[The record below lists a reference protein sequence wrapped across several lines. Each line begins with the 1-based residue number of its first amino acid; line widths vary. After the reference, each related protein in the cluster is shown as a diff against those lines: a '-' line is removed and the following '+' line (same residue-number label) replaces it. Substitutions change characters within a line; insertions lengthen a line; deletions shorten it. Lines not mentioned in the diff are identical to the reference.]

1 MSGQAE
7 TAPGSLDDLA
17 SFLED
22 KPIDGPDE
30 QEDDAQPQEDSQ
42 EEPDEA
48 ESAVD
53 ESEAEA
59 TEEEAEDQPS
69 VVFKVTVKGEDGADQ
84 TLEVDQKELIAGY
97 QRQRDYTVKTQ
108 ALAERER
115 QAFEVVTS
123 EIEKS
128 RNHYMQQA
136 QLAHMAVRELA
147 GLRSD
152 EEMAV
157 LAQTDPSLWVQEQ
170 QRAAAV
176 RARLQQIQH
185 GVQSEQA
192 QAQQMQ
198 AQQRQQLFSRAWD
211 VLQEKGIDKPKL
223 AGIYQEAAKRYGFGE
238 QEFGNVYDPR
248 IVLALRDA
256 VAYRALHDKKPA
268 VQQKAQ
274 AAPKLPA
281 TKQPVAR
288 QEAKVR
294 QLESRFTRK
303 GGAKLDD
310 LAAYLSA
317 TGR

>member
-1 MSGQAE
+1 MNGQAE
-7 TAPGSLDDLA
+7 SAPGNLDDLA

-22 KPIDGPDE
+22 KPLEAPDE
-30 QEDDAQPQEDSQ
+30 QEDDAQPQADSQ
-42 EEPDEA
+42 EDPDEA

-59 TEEEAEDQPS
+59 TEEEAEDQLS
-69 VVFKVTVKGEDGADQ
+69 ATFKVTVKGEDGADQ
-84 TLEVDQKELIAGY
+84 TLDVDQKELIAGY

-115 QAFEVVTS
+115 QAFEVVTQ

-128 RNHYMQQA
+128 RAHYMQQA
-136 QLAHMAVRELA
+136 QMAHMAVRELA
-147 GLRSD
+147 GMRSD

-176 RARLQQIQH
+176 RTRLQQIQQ

-198 AQQRQQLFSRAWD
+198 AQQRQQLFSKAWD

-223 AGIYQEAAKRYGFGE
+223 AGIYQEASKRYGFGE
-238 QEFGNVYDPR
+238 QEFANVYDPR

-288 QEAKVR
+288 SETKIK
-294 QLESRFTRK
+294 QLETRFARK

>member
-7 TAPGSLDDLA
+7 SAPGNLDDLA

-22 KPIDGPDE
+22 KPLEASDE
-30 QEDDAQPQEDSQ
+30 QEDDATPQEDSP

-69 VVFKVTVKGEDGADQ
+69 ATFKVTVKGEDGADQ
-84 TLEVDQKELIAGY
+84 TLDVDQKELIAGY

-115 QAFEVVTS
+115 QAFEVVTQ

-128 RNHYMQQA
+128 RAHYMQQA

-147 GLRSD
+147 GMRSD

-176 RARLQQIQH
+176 RTRLQQIQQ

-198 AQQRQQLFSRAWD
+198 AHQRQQLFSKAWD

-223 AGIYQEAAKRYGFGE
+223 AGIYQEASKRYGFGE
-238 QEFGNVYDPR
+238 QEFANVYDPR

-288 QEAKVR
+288 SETKIK
-294 QLESRFTRK
+294 QLETRFARK

-310 LAAYLSA
+310 LATYLSA

>member
-1 MSGQAE
+1 MSGQADS
-7 TAPGSLDDLA
+7 APGNLDDLA

-22 KPIDGPDE
+22 KPLEASDE
-30 QEDDAQPQEDSQ
+30 QEDDATPQTDSQ
-42 EEPDEA
+42 EESEGE

-69 VVFKVTVKGEDGADQ
+69 ATFKVTVKGEDGADQ
-84 TLEVDQKELIAGY
+84 TIDVDQKELIASY

-115 QAFEVVTS
+115 QAFEVVTQ

-128 RNHYMQQA
+128 RAHYMQQA

-147 GLRSD
+147 GMRSD

-176 RARLQQIQH
+176 RTRLQQIQQ

-198 AQQRQQLFSRAWD
+198 AQQRQQLFSKAWD
-211 VLQEKGIDKPKL
+211 VLQENGIDKPKL
-223 AGIYQEAAKRYGFGE
+223 AGIYQEASKRYGFGE
-238 QEFGNVYDPR
+238 QEFANVYDPR

-274 AAPKLPA
+274 TAPKLPA

-288 QEAKVR
+288 SETKIK
-294 QLESRFTRK
+294 QLETRFARK

>member
-1 MSGQAE
+1 MIGQAE
-7 TAPGSLDDLA
+7 TAPGNLDDLA

-30 QEDDAQPQEDSQ
+30 QEDDANPQDDSQ
-42 EEPDEA
+42 EDPDEA

-59 TEEEAEDQPS
+59 EDEEAEDQPS
-69 VVFKVTVKGEDGADQ
+69 AVFKVTVKGEDGADQ

>member
-1 MSGQAE
+1 MSGQADS
-7 TAPGSLDDLA
+7 APGNLDDLA

-22 KPIDGPDE
+22 KPLEASDE
-30 QEDDAQPQEDSQ
+30 QEDDATPQEDSQ
-42 EEPDEA
+42 EKPDEA

-69 VVFKVTVKGEDGADQ
+69 ATFKVTVKGEDGADQ
-84 TLEVDQKELIAGY
+84 TLDVDQKELIAGY

-115 QAFEVVTS
+115 QAFEVVTQ

-128 RNHYMQQA
+128 RAHYMQQA

-147 GLRSD
+147 GMRSD

-176 RARLQQIQH
+176 RTRLQQIQQ

-198 AQQRQQLFSRAWD
+198 AHQRQQLFSKAWD

-223 AGIYQEAAKRYGFGE
+223 AGIYQEASKRYGFGE
-238 QEFGNVYDPR
+238 QEFANVYDPR

-288 QEAKVR
+288 SETKIK
-294 QLESRFTRK
+294 QLETRFARK

>member
-1 MSGQAE
+1 MSGQADS
-7 TAPGSLDDLA
+7 APGNLDDLA

-22 KPIDGPDE
+22 KPLEASDE
-30 QEDDAQPQEDSQ
+30 QEDDATPQEDSQ

-69 VVFKVTVKGEDGADQ
+69 ATFKVTVKGEDGADQ
-84 TLEVDQKELIAGY
+84 TLDVDQKELIAGY

-115 QAFEVVTS
+115 QAFEVVTQ

-128 RNHYMQQA
+128 RAHYMQQA
-136 QLAHMAVRELA
+136 QMAHMAVRELA
-147 GLRSD
+147 GMRSD

-176 RARLQQIQH
+176 RTRLQQIQQ

-198 AQQRQQLFSRAWD
+198 AQQRQQLFSKAWD

-223 AGIYQEAAKRYGFGE
+223 AGIYQEASKRYGFGE
-238 QEFGNVYDPR
+238 QEFANVYDPR
-248 IVLALRDA
+248 IVMALRDA

-288 QEAKVR
+288 SETKIK
-294 QLESRFTRK
+294 QLETRFARK

>member
-1 MSGQAE
+1 MQ
-7 TAPGSLDDLA
+7 TPLPGEGGL
-17 SFLED
+17 
-22 KPIDGPDE
+22 
-30 QEDDAQPQEDSQ
+30 
-42 EEPDEA
+42 
-48 ESAVD
+48 
-53 ESEAEA
+53 
-59 TEEEAEDQPS
+59 
-69 VVFKVTVKGEDGADQ
+69 
-84 TLEVDQKELIAGY
+84 AGY

-115 QAFEVVTS
+115 QAFEVVTQ

-128 RNHYMQQA
+128 RAHYMQQA
-136 QLAHMAVRELA
+136 QMAHMAVRELA
-147 GLRSD
+147 GLRSA

-170 QRAAAV
+170 QRTAAV
-176 RARLQQIQH
+176 QSRLQMLQQ

-198 AQQRQQLFSRAWD
+198 AHQRQQLFSKAWD

-223 AGIYQEAAKRYGFGE
+223 AGIYQEASKRYGFGE
-238 QEFGNVYDPR
+238 QEFANVYDPR

-288 QEAKVR
+288 SETKIK
-294 QLESRFTRK
+294 QLETRFARK

>member
-7 TAPGSLDDLA
+7 SAPGNLDDLA

-22 KPIDGPDE
+22 KPLEASDE
-30 QEDDAQPQEDSQ
+30 QENDATPQEDSQ
-42 EEPDEA
+42 KGPDEA

-69 VVFKVTVKGEDGADQ
+69 ATFKVTVKGEDGADQ
-84 TLEVDQKELIAGY
+84 TLDVDQKELIAGY

-115 QAFEVVTS
+115 QAFEVVTQ

-128 RNHYMQQA
+128 RAHYMQQA
-136 QLAHMAVRELA
+136 QMAHMAVRELA
-147 GLRSD
+147 GMRSD

-176 RARLQQIQH
+176 RTRLQQIQQ

-198 AQQRQQLFSRAWD
+198 AQQRQQLFSKAWD

-223 AGIYQEAAKRYGFGE
+223 AGIYQEASKRYGFGE
-238 QEFGNVYDPR
+238 QEFANVYDPR

-288 QEAKVR
+288 SETKIK
-294 QLESRFTRK
+294 QLETRFARK

>member
-1 MSGQAE
+1 MIGQAE
-7 TAPGSLDDLA
+7 TAPGNLDDLA

-30 QEDDAQPQEDSQ
+30 QEDDANPQDDSKED
-42 EEPDEA
+42 PDEA

-59 TEEEAEDQPS
+59 EDEEAEDQPS
-69 VVFKVTVKGEDGADQ
+69 AVFKVTVKGEDGADQ

-147 GLRSD
+147 GLRSN

>member
-1 MSGQAE
+1 MSGQADS
-7 TAPGSLDDLA
+7 APGNLDDLA

-22 KPIDGPDE
+22 KPLEASDE
-30 QEDDAQPQEDSQ
+30 QEDDATPQEDSQ

-69 VVFKVTVKGEDGADQ
+69 ATFKVTVKGEDGADQ
-84 TLEVDQKELIAGY
+84 TIDVDQKELIAGY

-115 QAFEVVTS
+115 QAFEVVTQ

-128 RNHYMQQA
+128 RAHYMQQA

-147 GLRSD
+147 GMRSD

-176 RARLQQIQH
+176 RTRLQQIQQ

-198 AQQRQQLFSRAWD
+198 AQQRQQLFSKAWD

-223 AGIYQEAAKRYGFGE
+223 AGIYQEASKRYGFGE
-238 QEFGNVYDPR
+238 QEFANVYDPR

-288 QEAKVR
+288 SETKIK
-294 QLESRFTRK
+294 QLETRFTRK

>member
-7 TAPGSLDDLA
+7 SAPGNLDDLA

-22 KPIDGPDE
+22 KPLEASDE
-30 QEDDAQPQEDSQ
+30 QEDDATPQEDSQ

-69 VVFKVTVKGEDGADQ
+69 ATFKVTVKGEDGADQ
-84 TLEVDQKELIAGY
+84 TLDVDQKELIAGY

-115 QAFEVVTS
+115 QAFEVVTQ

-128 RNHYMQQA
+128 RAHYMQQA

-147 GLRSD
+147 GMRSD

-176 RARLQQIQH
+176 RTRLQQIQQ

-198 AQQRQQLFSRAWD
+198 AQQRQQLFSKAWD

-223 AGIYQEAAKRYGFGE
+223 AGIYQEASKRYGFGE
-238 QEFGNVYDPR
+238 LEFANVYDPR

-288 QEAKVR
+288 SETKIK
-294 QLESRFTRK
+294 QLETRFARK

>member
-7 TAPGSLDDLA
+7 SAPGNLDDLA

-22 KPIDGPDE
+22 KPLEASDE
-30 QEDDAQPQEDSQ
+30 QEDDATPQEDSQ

-69 VVFKVTVKGEDGADQ
+69 ATFKVTVKGEDGADQ
-84 TLEVDQKELIAGY
+84 TLDVDQKELIAGY

-115 QAFEVVTS
+115 QAFEVVTQ

-128 RNHYMQQA
+128 RAHYMQQA
-136 QLAHMAVRELA
+136 QMAHMAVRELA
-147 GLRSD
+147 GLRSA

-176 RARLQQIQH
+176 RTRLQQIQQ

-192 QAQQMQ
+192 QAQQMLDK
-198 AQQRQQLFSRAWD
+198 QRQQLFSKAWD

-223 AGIYQEAAKRYGFGE
+223 AGIYQEASKRYGFGE
-238 QEFGNVYDPR
+238 QEFANVYDPR

-288 QEAKVR
+288 SETKIK
-294 QLESRFTRK
+294 QLETRFARK

>member
-1 MSGQAE
+1 MIGQAE
-7 TAPGSLDDLA
+7 TAPGNLDDLA

-30 QEDDAQPQEDSQ
+30 QEDDANPQDDSQ
-42 EEPDEA
+42 EDPDEA

-59 TEEEAEDQPS
+59 EDEEAEDQPS
-69 VVFKVTVKGEDGADQ
+69 AVFKVTVKGEDGADQ

-176 RARLQQIQH
+176 RTRLQQIQH

-223 AGIYQEAAKRYGFGE
+223 AGIYQEASKRYGFGE
-238 QEFGNVYDPR
+238 QEFANVYDPQ

-281 TKQPVAR
+281 TKQPVSR
-288 QEAKVR
+288 QETKVR

>member
-1 MSGQAE
+1 MIGQAE
-7 TAPGSLDDLA
+7 SAPGSVDDLA

-30 QEDDAQPQEDSQ
+30 QEDDANPQEDSQ

-59 TEEEAEDQPS
+59 TDEEAEDQPS
-69 VVFKVTVKGEDGADQ
+69 AVFKVTVKGEDGADQ

-128 RNHYMQQA
+128 RNHYMHQA

-157 LAQTDPSLWVQEQ
+157 IAQTDPSLWVQEQ

-176 RARLQQIQH
+176 RARLQQIQQ

-198 AQQRQQLFSRAWD
+198 AQQRQQLFSKAWD

-223 AGIYQEAAKRYGFGE
+223 AGIYQEAAKRYGFGD
-238 QEFGNVYDPR
+238 QEFANVYDPR

-288 QEAKVR
+288 QETKVR

>member
-1 MSGQAE
+1 MIGQAE

-30 QEDDAQPQEDSQ
+30 QEDDANPQEDSQ

-69 VVFKVTVKGEDGADQ
+69 ATFKVTVKGEDGADQ
-84 TLEVDQKELIAGY
+84 TLDVDQKELIAGY

-115 QAFEVVTS
+115 QAFEVVTQ

-128 RNHYMQQA
+128 RAHYMQQA

-147 GLRSD
+147 GMRSD

-176 RARLQQIQH
+176 RTRLQQIQQ

-198 AQQRQQLFSRAWD
+198 AHQRQQLFSKAWD

-223 AGIYQEAAKRYGFGE
+223 AGIYQEASKRYGFGE
-238 QEFGNVYDPR
+238 QEFANVYDPR

-288 QEAKVR
+288 SETKIK
-294 QLESRFTRK
+294 QLETRFARK

>member
-1 MSGQAE
+1 MSGQADS
-7 TAPGSLDDLA
+7 APGNLDDLA

-22 KPIDGPDE
+22 KPLEASDE
-30 QEDDAQPQEDSQ
+30 QEDDATPQTDSQ
-42 EEPDEA
+42 EEPDEE

-69 VVFKVTVKGEDGADQ
+69 ATFKVTVKGEDGADQ
-84 TLEVDQKELIAGY
+84 TLDVDQKELIAGY

-115 QAFEVVTS
+115 QAFEVVTQ

-128 RNHYMQQA
+128 RAHYMQQA

-147 GLRSD
+147 GMRSD

-176 RARLQQIQH
+176 RTRLQQIQQ

-198 AQQRQQLFSRAWD
+198 AQQRQQLFSKAWD

-223 AGIYQEAAKRYGFGE
+223 AGIYQEASKRYGFGE
-238 QEFGNVYDPR
+238 QEFANVYDPR

-288 QEAKVR
+288 SETKIK
-294 QLESRFTRK
+294 QLETRFARK

>member
-1 MSGQAE
+1 MSGQAAS
-7 TAPGSLDDLA
+7 APGNLDDLA

-22 KPIDGPDE
+22 KPLEASDE
-30 QEDDAQPQEDSQ
+30 QEDDATPQEDSQ

-69 VVFKVTVKGEDGADQ
+69 ATFKVTVKGEDGADQ
-84 TLEVDQKELIAGY
+84 TLDVDQKELIAGY

-115 QAFEVVTS
+115 QAFEVVTQ

-128 RNHYMQQA
+128 RAHYMQQA

-147 GLRSD
+147 GMRSD

-176 RARLQQIQH
+176 RTRLQQIQQ

-198 AQQRQQLFSRAWD
+198 AQQRQQLFSKAWD

-223 AGIYQEAAKRYGFGE
+223 AGIYQEASKRYGFGE
-238 QEFGNVYDPR
+238 QEFANVYDPR
-248 IVLALRDA
+248 IVMALRDA

-288 QEAKVR
+288 SETKIK
-294 QLESRFTRK
+294 QLETRFARK

>member
-1 MSGQAE
+1 MSGQADS
-7 TAPGSLDDLA
+7 APGNLDDLA

-22 KPIDGPDE
+22 KPLEASDE
-30 QEDDAQPQEDSQ
+30 QEDDATPQEDSQ
-42 EEPDEA
+42 EEPDEE

-69 VVFKVTVKGEDGADQ
+69 ATFKVTVKGEDGADQ
-84 TLEVDQKELIAGY
+84 TLDVDQKELIAGY

-115 QAFEVVTS
+115 QAFEVVTQ

-128 RNHYMQQA
+128 RAHYMQQA

-147 GLRSD
+147 GMRSD

-176 RARLQQIQH
+176 RTRLQQIQQ

-198 AQQRQQLFSRAWD
+198 AQQRQQLFSKAWD

-223 AGIYQEAAKRYGFGE
+223 AGIYQEASKRYGFGE
-238 QEFGNVYDPR
+238 QEFANVYDPR

-268 VQQKAQ
+268 VQQKAH

-288 QEAKVR
+288 SETKIK
-294 QLESRFTRK
+294 QLETRFARK

>member
-1 MSGQAE
+1 MIGQAE
-7 TAPGSLDDLA
+7 TAPGNLDDLA

-30 QEDDAQPQEDSQ
+30 QEDDANTQEDSQ
-42 EEPDEA
+42 EDPDEA

-59 TEEEAEDQPS
+59 EDEEAEDQPS
-69 VVFKVTVKGEDGADQ
+69 AVFKVTVKGEDGADQ

-176 RARLQQIQH
+176 RTRLQQIQH

-198 AQQRQQLFSRAWD
+198 AQQRQQLFSKAWD

-288 QEAKVR
+288 QETKVR

>member
-1 MSGQAE
+1 MSGQADS
-7 TAPGSLDDLA
+7 APGNLDDLA

-22 KPIDGPDE
+22 KPLEASDE
-30 QEDDAQPQEDSQ
+30 QEDDATPQTDSQ
-42 EEPDEA
+42 EESEGE

-69 VVFKVTVKGEDGADQ
+69 ATFKVTVKGEDGADQ
-84 TLEVDQKELIAGY
+84 TLDVDQKELIAGY

-115 QAFEVVTS
+115 QAFEVVTQ

-128 RNHYMQQA
+128 RAHYMQQA
-136 QLAHMAVRELA
+136 QMAHMAVRELA
-147 GLRSD
+147 GMRSD

-176 RARLQQIQH
+176 RTRLQQIQQ

-198 AQQRQQLFSRAWD
+198 AQQRQQLFSKAWD

-223 AGIYQEAAKRYGFGE
+223 AGIYQEASKRYGFGE
-238 QEFGNVYDPR
+238 QEFANVYDPR

-288 QEAKVR
+288 SETKIK
-294 QLESRFTRK
+294 QLETRFARK

>member
-1 MSGQAE
+1 MSGQADS
-7 TAPGSLDDLA
+7 APGNLDDLA

-22 KPIDGPDE
+22 KPLEASDE
-30 QEDDAQPQEDSQ
+30 QEDDATPQEDSQ
-42 EEPDEA
+42 KEPDEA

-69 VVFKVTVKGEDGADQ
+69 ATFKVTVKGEDGADQ
-84 TLEVDQKELIAGY
+84 TLDVDQKELIAGY

-115 QAFEVVTS
+115 QAFEVVTQ

-128 RNHYMQQA
+128 RAHYMQQA

-147 GLRSD
+147 GMRSD

-176 RARLQQIQH
+176 RTRLQQIQQ

-198 AQQRQQLFSRAWD
+198 AQQRQQLFSKAWD

-223 AGIYQEAAKRYGFGE
+223 AGIYQEASKRYGFGE
-238 QEFGNVYDPR
+238 QEFANVYDPR

-288 QEAKVR
+288 SETKIK
-294 QLESRFTRK
+294 QLETRFARK

>member
-1 MSGQAE
+1 MSGQADS
-7 TAPGSLDDLA
+7 APGNLDDLA

-22 KPIDGPDE
+22 KPLEASDE
-30 QEDDAQPQEDSQ
+30 QEDDATPQEDSQ

-69 VVFKVTVKGEDGADQ
+69 ATFKVTVKGEDGADQ
-84 TLEVDQKELIAGY
+84 TLDVDQKELIAGY

-115 QAFEVVTS
+115 QAFEVVTQ

-128 RNHYMQQA
+128 RAHYMQQA
-136 QLAHMAVRELA
+136 QMAHMAVRELA
-147 GLRSD
+147 GMRSD

-157 LAQTDPSLWVQEQ
+157 LAQADPSLWVQEQ

-176 RARLQQIQH
+176 RTRLQQIQQ

-198 AQQRQQLFSRAWD
+198 AQQRQQLFSKAWD

-223 AGIYQEAAKRYGFGE
+223 AGIYQEASKRYGFGE
-238 QEFGNVYDPR
+238 QEFANVYDPR

-288 QEAKVR
+288 SETKIK
-294 QLESRFTRK
+294 QLETRFARK

>member
-1 MSGQAE
+1 MIGQAE

-42 EEPDEA
+42 EDPDEA

-53 ESEAEA
+53 ESEAE
-59 TEEEAEDQPS
+59 DQPS
-69 VVFKVTVKGEDGADQ
+69 AVFKVTVKGEDGADQ

-115 QAFEVVTS
+115 QAFEVVTQ

-128 RNHYMQQA
+128 RAHYMQQA

-198 AQQRQQLFSRAWD
+198 AQQRQQLFSKAWD

-223 AGIYQEAAKRYGFGE
+223 AGIYQEAAKRYGFAE

-268 VQQKAQ
+268 VQ
-274 AAPKLPA
+274 
-281 TKQPVAR
+281 
-288 QEAKVR
+288 
-294 QLESRFTRK
+294 
-303 GGAKLDD
+303 
-310 LAAYLSA
+310 
-317 TGR
+317 

>member
-7 TAPGSLDDLA
+7 SAPGNLDDLA

-22 KPIDGPDE
+22 KPLEASDE
-30 QEDDAQPQEDSQ
+30 QEDDATPQADSQ

-59 TEEEAEDQPS
+59 EDEEAEDQPS
-69 VVFKVTVKGEDGADQ
+69 AVFKVTVKGEDGADQ

-115 QAFEVVTS
+115 QAFEVVTQ

-128 RNHYMQQA
+128 RAHYMQQA

-157 LAQTDPSLWVQEQ
+157 LAQPDPSLWVQEQ

-176 RARLQQIQH
+176 RTRLQQIQH

-198 AQQRQQLFSRAWD
+198 AQQRQQLFSKAWD

-223 AGIYQEAAKRYGFGE
+223 AGIYQEAAKRYGFAE

-274 AAPKLPA
+274 SAPKLPA

-288 QEAKVR
+288 QETKVR

>member
-7 TAPGSLDDLA
+7 SAPGNLDDLA

-22 KPIDGPDE
+22 KPLEASDE
-30 QEDDAQPQEDSQ
+30 QEDDATPHEDSQ

-69 VVFKVTVKGEDGADQ
+69 ATFKVTVKGEDGAEQ
-84 TLEVDQKELIAGY
+84 TLDVDQKELIAGY

-115 QAFEVVTS
+115 QAFEVVTQ

-128 RNHYMQQA
+128 RAHYMQQA

-147 GLRSD
+147 GMRSD

-176 RARLQQIQH
+176 RTRLQQIQQ

-198 AQQRQQLFSRAWD
+198 AQQRQQLFSKAWD

-223 AGIYQEAAKRYGFGE
+223 AGIYQEASKRYGFGE
-238 QEFGNVYDPR
+238 QEFANVYDPR

-288 QEAKVR
+288 SETKIK
-294 QLESRFTRK
+294 QLETRFARK

>member
-1 MSGQAE
+1 MSGQADS
-7 TAPGSLDDLA
+7 APGNLDDLA

-22 KPIDGPDE
+22 KPLEASDE
-30 QEDDAQPQEDSQ
+30 QEDDATPQEDSQ
-42 EEPDEA
+42 EDPDEA

-69 VVFKVTVKGEDGADQ
+69 ATFKVTVKGEDGADQ
-84 TLEVDQKELIAGY
+84 TLDVDQKELIAGY

-115 QAFEVVTS
+115 QAFEVVTQ

-128 RNHYMQQA
+128 RAHYMQQA

-147 GLRSD
+147 GMRSD

-176 RARLQQIQH
+176 RTRLQQIQQ

-198 AQQRQQLFSRAWD
+198 AQQRQQLFSKAWD

-223 AGIYQEAAKRYGFGE
+223 AGIYQEASKRYGFGE
-238 QEFGNVYDPR
+238 QEFANVYDPR

-288 QEAKVR
+288 SETKIK
-294 QLESRFTRK
+294 QLETRFARK

>member
-7 TAPGSLDDLA
+7 SAPGNLDDLA

-22 KPIDGPDE
+22 KPLEASDE
-30 QEDDAQPQEDSQ
+30 QEDDATPQEDSQ

-69 VVFKVTVKGEDGADQ
+69 ATFKVTVKGEDGADQ
-84 TLEVDQKELIAGY
+84 TLDVDQKELIAGY

-115 QAFEVVTS
+115 QAFEVVTQ

-128 RNHYMQQA
+128 RAHYMQQA

-147 GLRSD
+147 GMRSD

-176 RARLQQIQH
+176 RTRLQQIQQ

-198 AQQRQQLFSRAWD
+198 AHQRQQLFSKAWD

-223 AGIYQEAAKRYGFGE
+223 AGIYQEASKRYGFGE
-238 QEFGNVYDPR
+238 QEFANVYDPR
-248 IVLALRDA
+248 LVLALRDA

-288 QEAKVR
+288 SETKIK
-294 QLESRFTRK
+294 QLETRFARK

>member
-1 MSGQAE
+1 MSGQADS
-7 TAPGSLDDLA
+7 APGNLDDLA

-22 KPIDGPDE
+22 KPLEASDE
-30 QEDDAQPQEDSQ
+30 QEDDATPQEDSQ
-42 EEPDEA
+42 EDPDEA

-69 VVFKVTVKGEDGADQ
+69 ATFKVTVKGEDGADQ
-84 TLEVDQKELIAGY
+84 TLDVDQKELIAGY

-115 QAFEVVTS
+115 QAFEVVTQ

-128 RNHYMQQA
+128 RAHYMQQA

-147 GLRSD
+147 GMRSD

-176 RARLQQIQH
+176 RTRLQQIQQ

-198 AQQRQQLFSRAWD
+198 AQQRQQLFSKAWD

-223 AGIYQEAAKRYGFGE
+223 AGIYQEASKRYGFGE
-238 QEFGNVYDPR
+238 QEFANVYDPR
-248 IVLALRDA
+248 LVLALRDA

-288 QEAKVR
+288 SETKIK
-294 QLESRFTRK
+294 QLETRFARK

>member
-7 TAPGSLDDLA
+7 SAPGNLDDLA

-22 KPIDGPDE
+22 KPLEASDE
-30 QEDDAQPQEDSQ
+30 QEDDATPQEDSQ

-69 VVFKVTVKGEDGADQ
+69 ATFKVTVKGEDGADQ
-84 TLEVDQKELIAGY
+84 TLDVDQKELIAGY

-115 QAFEVVTS
+115 QAFEVVTQ

-128 RNHYMQQA
+128 RAHYMQQA

-147 GLRSD
+147 GMRSD

-157 LAQTDPSLWVQEQ
+157 LAQSDPSLWVQEQ

-176 RARLQQIQH
+176 RTRLQQIQQ

-198 AQQRQQLFSRAWD
+198 AQQRQQLFSKAWD

-223 AGIYQEAAKRYGFGE
+223 AGIYQEASKRYGFGE
-238 QEFGNVYDPR
+238 QEFANVYDPR

-288 QEAKVR
+288 SETKIK
-294 QLESRFTRK
+294 QLETRFARK

>member
-1 MSGQAE
+1 MNGQAD
-7 TAPGSLDDLA
+7 TAPGNLDDLA

-22 KPIDGPDE
+22 KPLEASDE
-30 QEDDAQPQEDSQ
+30 QEDDATPQEDSQ

-69 VVFKVTVKGEDGADQ
+69 ATFKVTVKGEDGADQ
-84 TLEVDQKELIAGY
+84 TLDVDQKELIAGY

-115 QAFEVVTS
+115 QAFEVVTQ

-128 RNHYMQQA
+128 RAHYMQQA
-136 QLAHMAVRELA
+136 QMAHMAVRELA
-147 GLRSD
+147 GMRSD

-176 RARLQQIQH
+176 RTRLQQIQQ

-198 AQQRQQLFSRAWD
+198 AQQRQQLFSKAWD

-223 AGIYQEAAKRYGFGE
+223 AGIYQEASKRYGFGE
-238 QEFGNVYDPR
+238 QEFANVYDPR

-288 QEAKVR
+288 SETKIK
-294 QLESRFTRK
+294 QLETRFARK

>member
-7 TAPGSLDDLA
+7 SAPGNLDDLA

-22 KPIDGPDE
+22 KPLEASDE
-30 QEDDAQPQEDSQ
+30 QEDDATPQEDSQ

-69 VVFKVTVKGEDGADQ
+69 ATFKVTVKGEDGADQ
-84 TLEVDQKELIAGY
+84 TLDVDQKELIAGY

-115 QAFEVVTS
+115 QAFEVVTQ

-128 RNHYMQQA
+128 RAHYMQQA

-147 GLRSD
+147 GMRSD

-176 RARLQQIQH
+176 RTRLQQIQQ

-198 AQQRQQLFSRAWD
+198 AHQRQQLFSKAWD

-223 AGIYQEAAKRYGFGE
+223 AGIYQEASKRYGFGE
-238 QEFGNVYDPR
+238 QEFANVYDPR

-288 QEAKVR
+288 SETKIK
-294 QLESRFTRK
+294 QLETRFARK

>member
-7 TAPGSLDDLA
+7 SAPGNLDDLA

-22 KPIDGPDE
+22 KPLEASDE
-30 QEDDAQPQEDSQ
+30 QEDDATPQEDSQ

-69 VVFKVTVKGEDGADQ
+69 ATFKVTVKGEDGADQ
-84 TLEVDQKELIAGY
+84 TLDVDQKELIAGY

-115 QAFEVVTS
+115 QAFEVVTQ

-128 RNHYMQQA
+128 RAHYMQQA

-147 GLRSD
+147 GMRSD

-176 RARLQQIQH
+176 RTRLQQIQQ

-198 AQQRQQLFSRAWD
+198 AQQRQQLFSKAWD

-223 AGIYQEAAKRYGFGE
+223 AGIYQEASKRYGFGE
-238 QEFGNVYDPR
+238 QEFANVYDPR

-274 AAPKLPA
+274 AAHKLPA

-288 QEAKVR
+288 SETKIK
-294 QLESRFTRK
+294 QLETRFARK

>member
-7 TAPGSLDDLA
+7 SAPGNLDDLA

-22 KPIDGPDE
+22 KPLEASDE
-30 QEDDAQPQEDSQ
+30 QENDATPQEDSQ
-42 EEPDEA
+42 EETDEE

-69 VVFKVTVKGEDGADQ
+69 ATFKVTVKGEDGADQ
-84 TLEVDQKELIAGY
+84 TLDVDQKELIAGY

-115 QAFEVVTS
+115 QAFEVVTQ

-128 RNHYMQQA
+128 RAHYMQQA
-136 QLAHMAVRELA
+136 QMAHMAVRELA
-147 GLRSD
+147 GMRSD

-176 RARLQQIQH
+176 RTRLQQIQQ

-198 AQQRQQLFSRAWD
+198 AQQRQQLFSKAWD

-223 AGIYQEAAKRYGFGE
+223 AGIYQEASKRYGFGE
-238 QEFGNVYDPR
+238 QEFANVYDPR

-288 QEAKVR
+288 SETKIK
-294 QLESRFTRK
+294 QLETRFARK

>member
-17 SFLED
+17 SFIED
-22 KPIDGPDE
+22 KPLEASDE
-30 QEDDAQPQEDSQ
+30 QEDDATPQEDSQ

-69 VVFKVTVKGEDGADQ
+69 ATFKVTVKGEDGADQ
-84 TLEVDQKELIAGY
+84 TLDVDQEELIAGY

-115 QAFEVVTS
+115 QAFEVVTQ

-128 RNHYMQQA
+128 RAHYMQQA
-136 QLAHMAVRELA
+136 QMAHMAVRELA
-147 GLRSD
+147 GMRSD

-176 RARLQQIQH
+176 RTRLQQIQQ

-198 AQQRQQLFSRAWD
+198 AQQRQQLFSKAWD

-223 AGIYQEAAKRYGFGE
+223 AGIYQEASKRYGFGE
-238 QEFGNVYDPR
+238 QEFANVYDPR

-288 QEAKVR
+288 SETKIK
-294 QLESRFTRK
+294 QLETRFARK

>member
-1 MSGQAE
+1 MIGQAE

-30 QEDDAQPQEDSQ
+30 QEDDANPQEDLQ
-42 EEPDEA
+42 EDPDEA

-59 TEEEAEDQPS
+59 EDEEAEDQPS
-69 VVFKVTVKGEDGADQ
+69 AVFKVTVKGEDGADQ
-84 TLEVDQKELIAGY
+84 TVEVDQKELIAGY

-176 RARLQQIQH
+176 RARLQQIQQ

-198 AQQRQQLFSRAWD
+198 AQQRQQLFSKAWD
-211 VLQEKGIDKPKL
+211 VLQENGIDKPKL

-288 QEAKVR
+288 QEKKVR

>member
-7 TAPGSLDDLA
+7 SAPGNLDDLA

-22 KPIDGPDE
+22 KPLEASDE
-30 QEDDAQPQEDSQ
+30 QEDDATPQTDSQ
-42 EEPDEA
+42 EESEGE

-69 VVFKVTVKGEDGADQ
+69 ATFKVTVKGEDGADQ
-84 TLEVDQKELIAGY
+84 TLDVDQKELIAGY

-115 QAFEVVTS
+115 QAFEVVTQ

-128 RNHYMQQA
+128 RAHYMQQA
-136 QLAHMAVRELA
+136 QMAHMAVRELA
-147 GLRSD
+147 GLRSA

-170 QRAAAV
+170 QRTAAV
-176 RARLQQIQH
+176 QSRLQMLQQ

-198 AQQRQQLFSRAWD
+198 AQQRQQLFSKAWD

-223 AGIYQEAAKRYGFGE
+223 AGIYQEASKRYGFGE
-238 QEFGNVYDPR
+238 QEFANVYDPR

-288 QEAKVR
+288 SETKIK
-294 QLESRFTRK
+294 QLETRFARK

>member
-1 MSGQAE
+1 MSGQADS
-7 TAPGSLDDLA
+7 APGNLDDLA

-22 KPIDGPDE
+22 KPLEASDE
-30 QEDDAQPQEDSQ
+30 QEDDATPQEDPQ

-69 VVFKVTVKGEDGADQ
+69 ATFKVTVKGEDGADQ
-84 TLEVDQKELIAGY
+84 TLDVDQKELIAGY

-115 QAFEVVTS
+115 QAFEVVTQ

-128 RNHYMQQA
+128 RAHYMQQA

-147 GLRSD
+147 GMRSD

-176 RARLQQIQH
+176 RTRLQQIQQ

-198 AQQRQQLFSRAWD
+198 AQQRQQLFSKAWD

-223 AGIYQEAAKRYGFGE
+223 AGIYQEASKRYGFGE
-238 QEFGNVYDPR
+238 QEFANVYDPR

-288 QEAKVR
+288 SETKIK
-294 QLESRFTRK
+294 QLETRFARK